1 MTAKLTICSS
11 YFALP
16 GGQKVYNNVDLAQ
29 TTIQS
34 IKEKVRIQIT
44 ANNRTICENG
54 ALKRQR
60 TITSCVRVLKRII
73 NKNCDPNCER
83 RSVTEK

>member
-16 GGQKVYNNVDLAQ
+16 GGQKVYDNVDLAQ

-34 IKEKVRIQIT
+34 IKEKVRMQIT
-44 ANNRTICENG
+44 EQYVVQCENG
-54 ALKRQR
+54 
-60 TITSCVRVLKRII
+60 
-73 NKNCDPNCER
+73 
-83 RSVTEK
+83 

>member
-16 GGQKVYNNVDLAQ
+16 GGQKVYDNVDLAQ

-34 IKEKVRIQIT
+34 IKEKVRMQIIRYVKRS
-44 ANNRTICENG
+44 ALNNR
-54 ALKRQR
+54 
-60 TITSCVRVLKRII
+60 
-73 NKNCDPNCER
+73 ER
-83 RSVTEK
+83 